1 MNKAYKPAG
10 HSRGAVAIIPAAGA
24 GVRMGGER
32 AKQFLELEGK
42 PLLAITLERFQAAA
56 SVESMILVVPA
67 EEIDFCRR
75 EIVAGY
81 GLDKVEKVVAGG
93 ARRQDSV
100 RLGIEATG
108 GRFDLVAIH
117 DGVRPLVQPDL
128 IDRVIRVGRK
138 HGAAIAAMPTKDTVK
153 EVDSE
158 GIVTRTYDRQRVWLV
173 QTPQVFRY
181 EDIRAAHQKA
191 VQEGWT
197 GLTDDAL
204 LAEKMGIPVSVVEGS
219 EDNIKITTP
228 HDLELA
234 AFLLRRLVG

>member
-1 MNKAYKPAG
+1 MNRTDRTAG
-10 HSRGAVAIIPAAGA
+10 HHPGAVAIIPAAGA
-24 GVRMGGER
+24 GVRMGGKC

-42 PLLAITLERFQAAA
+42 PILAVTLERFQAAA
-56 SVESMILVVPA
+56 SVESIILVVPA
-67 EEIDFCRR
+67 DEIDFCRR
-75 EIVAGY
+75 EIVAGLN
-81 GLDKVEKVVAGG
+81 LDKIERIVPGG

-100 RLGIEATG
+100 RQGIEATD
-108 GRFDLVAIH
+108 GRFDTVAIH

-128 IDRVIRVGRK
+128 IDRVIEAGKR
-138 HGAAIAAMPTKDTVK
+138 HGAAIAAMPAKDTVK

-158 GIVTRTYDRQRVWLV
+158 GIVARTYDRQRVWLV

-181 EDIRAAHQKA
+181 GDIHAAHQRA
-191 VQEGWT
+191 VQEAWT

-219 EDNIKITTP
+219 ADNIKITTP

-234 AFLLRRLVG
+234 AFLLRRSAG